1 MLEWLENE
9 GRECIRGRDFPQ
21 ADMYDFRQVFGI
33 FPAPGATVTLTRRD
47 VEGIALL
54 ARLEITEQELP
65 VYVDSLSRI
74 LGFVDQL
81 SAAATD
87 GVEPMAHPLENQVQ
101 ALREDLVTESD
112 HRDRYQANAPEVE
125 AGLYLV
131 PKVIE

>member
-1 MLEWLENE
+1 M
-9 GRECIRGRDFPQ
+9 
-21 ADMYDFRQVFGI
+21 
-33 FPAPGATVTLTRRD
+33 TLTRRD

-54 ARLEITEQELP
+54 ARLEISEQELP
-65 VYVDSLSRI
+65 VYVGSLSRI
-74 LGFVDQL
+74 VGFIDQL

-101 ALREDLVTESD
+101 ALRDDQVTEVD
-112 HRDRYQANAPEVE
+112 HRDRYQGNAPLVA

>member
-1 MLEWLENE
+1 
-9 GRECIRGRDFPQ
+9 
-21 ADMYDFRQVFGI
+21 MYDFRQVFGI
-33 FPAPGATVTLTRRD
+33 FPTPGATVTLTRRD

-65 VYVDSLSRI
+65 VYVESLSRI
-74 LGFVDQL
+74 LGFIDQL
-81 SAAATD
+81 SAAATE

-101 ALREDLVTESD
+101 VLRDDRVTESD
-112 HRDRYQANAPEVE
+112 HRDRYQGNAPLVA

>member
-1 MLEWLENE
+1 M
-9 GRECIRGRDFPQ
+9 
-21 ADMYDFRQVFGI
+21 
-33 FPAPGATVTLTRRD
+33 TLTRRD

-65 VYVDSLSRI
+65 VYVESLSRI

-81 SAAATD
+81 SAASTD

-101 ALREDLVTESD
+101 ALRDDLVTESD
-112 HRDRYQANAPEVE
+112 PRDRSQGNAPLVA